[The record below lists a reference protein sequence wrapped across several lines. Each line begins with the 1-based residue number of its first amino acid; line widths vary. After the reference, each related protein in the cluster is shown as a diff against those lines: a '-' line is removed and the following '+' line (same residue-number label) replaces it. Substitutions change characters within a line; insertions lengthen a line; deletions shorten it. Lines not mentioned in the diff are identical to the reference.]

1 MSKDI
6 ILSIGVVLYFT
17 VYITAINY
25 LIRSRKRRQSER
37 KQKFFKTL
45 IEGLKSGS
53 ISSLNDVVN
62 IYKGIFGFSVEDLN
76 FRYSLSRLL
85 REFLVSLISKDG
97 KTINDSISN
106 DLILR
111 WKEML
116 TEFINQNEKI
126 SPYAVLPETE
136 RNILT
141 DISVIIEKNDFEN
154 DKYLQ
159 KYLDNSIDWSF
170 KKRYDSFTF
179 NKKIDIGIPIISFYS
194 YKGGVGRTSTLVTF
208 ANYLSYH
215 YGKNIVI
222 LDFDFEAPGVINF
235 FDIDFTQNSKNG
247 VIEFILDTQ
256 VSKNYDFNNYF
267 IEVSK
272 TFTGEG
278 SIYIIPA
285 GNISDLNN
293 INSYIEGL
301 SRIDINSAETIIEK
315 IENLFKT
322 VKKELCPDLILIDCR
337 TGINDIF
344 GLLV

>member
-141 DISVIIEKNDFEN
+141 DISVFIEKNDLDSVKRKLLELAAMIQARN
-154 DKYLQ
+154 D
-159 KYLDNSIDWSF
+159 
-170 KKRYDSFTF
+170 
-179 NKKIDIGIPIISFYS
+179 
-194 YKGGVGRTSTLVTF
+194 
-208 ANYLSYH
+208 
-215 YGKNIVI
+215 
-222 LDFDFEAPGVINF
+222 
-235 FDIDFTQNSKNG
+235 
-247 VIEFILDTQ
+247 
-256 VSKNYDFNNYF
+256 
-267 IEVSK
+267 
-272 TFTGEG
+272 
-278 SIYIIPA
+278 
-285 GNISDLNN
+285 DLNKIRN
-293 INSYIEGL
+293 INRWTVPLSIMGL
-301 SRIDINSAETIIEK
+301 FFTIIFG
-315 IENLFKT
+315 ILSFFK
-322 VKKELCPDLILIDCR
+322 
-337 TGINDIF
+337 
-344 GLLV
+344 